1 MTTTR
6 TVQHQRM
13 KSYALLLGIIVIE
26 GVLFMIQ
33 LHYYYY
39 HQEEQTTTAIRSKHT
54 LNFGAQKQRQQ
65 QQQRQP
71 IHASTSVAKGQ

>member
-1 MTTTR
+1 
-6 TVQHQRM
+6 
-13 KSYALLLGIIVIE
+13 
-26 GVLFMIQ
+26 MIQ

-54 LNFGAQKQRQQ
+54 LNFGAQKQ